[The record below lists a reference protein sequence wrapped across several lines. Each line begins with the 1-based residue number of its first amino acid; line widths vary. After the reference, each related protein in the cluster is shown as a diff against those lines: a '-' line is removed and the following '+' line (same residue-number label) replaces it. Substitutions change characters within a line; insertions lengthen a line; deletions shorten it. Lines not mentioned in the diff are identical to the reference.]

1 MGLRRTVDEKAALID
16 DLRIKLATQQD
27 QIDQLTRTVAV
38 LRLVAKSVLKRPGVE
53 TR

>member
-1 MGLRRTVDEKAALID
+1 MRVRRTLEEHEALID